1 MVCNVNIYPR
11 TYCPGA
17 GIIGNN
23 AMKSKAVCGIGAPG
37 RSETPLIF
45 LAFLPRTAKNHHRK
59 HYGNPRGP
67 RT

>member
-37 RSETPLIF
+37 RSATPLIYMAYF
-45 LAFLPRTAKNHHRK
+45 PRTEKNHHRAPW
-59 HYGNPRGP
+59 GNQRVP

>member
-45 LAFLPRTAKNHHRK
+45 LAFLPRTAKNHHRN
-59 HYGNPRGP
+59 HY
-67 RT
+67 